1 MPVEGKYKDI
11 VSEAMLSAAALG
23 LPGVFFPALDMGG
36 MVLIWT
42 TMIGSIASKSG
53 HDVSTNMIAKLV
65 AAAVAGVSAYLL
77 GSKILTWVAVPLIL
91 TFPTVGIPAVVG
103 INGFLNGLFTYR
115 LGLTVSQQMSKPG
128 FTKDD
133 FLALTIAVVPGLIHT
148 PSVSEIEEVRSMLM
162 S

>member
-1 MPVEGKYKDI
+1 MPVKVKYKDT
-11 VSEAMLSAAALG
+11 VSTAMLSAAALG
-23 LPGVFFPALDMGG
+23 LPGVFVPALDLGG
-36 MVLIWT
+36 MAAIWT
-42 TMIGSIASKSG
+42 AMIGSIASKSG
-53 HDVSTNMIAKLV
+53 HEVSANMIAKLV
-65 AAAVAGVSAYLL
+65 AAAGAGVSAYLV
-77 GSKILTWVAVPLIL
+77 GSRILTWVAIPLIL
-91 TFPTVGIPAVVG
+91 TFPIAGIPAVAG

-133 FLALTIAVVPGLIHT
+133 FLALTVAVVPSLIHM